1 MFHLFCDNLLVDISF
16 EVRAGETIVLYGAA
30 GSGKTVL
37 LKTAI
42 GLIRPDS
49 GRTYLFGQDITE
61 LPEEELY
68 RLPHRKACCSRKA
81 RCLIR
86 LRLVNCPA

>member
-1 MFHLFCDNLLVDISF
+1 VASVLRFDRATVRFDDKPALVDISF

-42 GLIRPDS
+42 GLICPEE
-49 GRTYLFGQDITE
+49 GRTYLFGQDITG
-61 LPEEELY
+61 LREEELY
-68 RLPHRKACCSRKA
+68 LAPSRGSA
-81 RCLIR
+81 VPGRR
-86 LRLVNCPA
+86 TV